1 MIVDTFIYVLN
12 TTMLQDFTFSGLSH
26 TLFGKLELSGTFEKD
41 TTVFPQ
47 SVFTNLQ
54 LEPQLEKVLPDGR
67 ITLNLEDGSDNVPLI
82 SMSLLGRTFG
92 QDGPPPEQWCPHE
105 DPTKQR
111 CLDKRCSKRR
121 H

>member
-1 MIVDTFIYVLN
+1 MFLNSNTF
-12 TTMLQDFTFSGLSH
+12 QDYSISGLSN
-26 TLFGKLELSGTFEKD
+26 TLFRKLELSGTFDKA

-47 SVFTNLQ
+47 SVFTNVQ
-54 LEPQLEKVLPDGR
+54 LEPQLEKVLSDGR

-82 SMSLLGRTFG
+82 SMTLFGRTFG

-105 DPTKQR
+105 DPGKQR
-111 CLDKRCSKRR
+111 CLDKRCGITS